1 MQEQLERERSEI
13 KKKLKKAF
21 EDNLKIKVEH

>member
-1 MQEQLERERSEI
+1 MQEQLERERGEI